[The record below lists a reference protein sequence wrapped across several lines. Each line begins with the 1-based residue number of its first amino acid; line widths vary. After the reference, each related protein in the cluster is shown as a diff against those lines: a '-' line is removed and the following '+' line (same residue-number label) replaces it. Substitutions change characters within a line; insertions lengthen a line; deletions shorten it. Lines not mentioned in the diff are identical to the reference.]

1 MTLVPRSSL
10 HRQEKMS
17 DLWQTIAEL
26 GLELHPDRVDA
37 IVGGISNIKSVE
49 GISVT
54 RDRFG
59 SKAGHEFFVKLQAAW
74 QKAGNV
80 SPAEV
85 AAGLRGAS
93 AAAALQGTRG
103 TVELVWSGPSS
114 GVVPVRQTEEALC
127 EVIENAHVRLFVV
140 SYVAYKLDR
149 VIRCLEAAA
158 GRDVQI
164 AVLLESSTASGG
176 KLNFDVITPLVK
188 RLPKVAFYV
197 WKQEEFATPSERG
210 SVHAKCAVADGKVA
224 FVTSANLTG
233 HAMDKN
239 MEMGLLLKGGHLPE
253 QLHQHFE
260 ALIEN
265 KTITRI

>member
-1 MTLVPRSSL
+1 
-10 HRQEKMS
+10 MS

-26 GLELHPDRVDA
+26 CLELHPERVDA

-49 GISVT
+49 GLSAT

-59 SKAGHEFFVKLQAAW
+59 PKAGHEFFVKLQAAW

-85 AAGLRGAS
+85 ASGLKS
-93 AAAALQGTRG
+93 ALATAALKGSRG
-103 TVELVWSGPSS
+103 SVELVWSGPST
-114 GVVPVRQTEEALC
+114 GVVPVRQTEEVLC
-127 EVIENAHVRLFVV
+127 EVIENARVRLFVV

-149 VIRCLEAAA
+149 VLRCLDAASCR
-158 GRDVQI
+158 GVEI
-164 AVLLESSTASGG
+164 AVLLESSTKSGG
-176 KLNFDVITPLVK
+176 KLSFDATTPLVK

-197 WKQEEFATPSERG
+197 WQQDVATSSSDRG

-239 MEMGLLLKGGHLPE
+239 MEMGLLLKDGHVPE
-253 QLHQHFE
+253 QLHQHFD